1 MSLRQTRILQD
12 PQADRDAVDRMAA
25 IVTSKASWLHRAP
38 QPGATFAPDSVA
50 EYRNQ
55 LRRQIAE
62 KEADAARAKAA
73 RDVKKASK
81 TPKKPKAGYKCLW
94 VRRHLKQL
102 HRAKGLPPPT
112 EAEILAFK
120 MNQPGFNRAWQE
132 KANP

>member
-38 QPGATFAPDSVA
+38 QPEATFAPDPVA

-73 RDVKKASK
+73 REQNKVKK
-81 TPKKPKAGYKCLW
+81 TTKKPKPRFKCAW

-112 EAEILAFK
+112 EAEI
-120 MNQPGFNRAWQE
+120 
-132 KANP
+132 KAMKQAQSQYHKPL